1 MWQRLTRSRHLQSC
15 PRREVDCTHDVGY
28 LLFTA
33 GHTNKYDVVKDT
45 PARLR
50 PPPSHLLGINPPPEV
65 PPPVP
70 LQQDQTKCSY
80 RQGRPVRVLQPRS
93 GHSSVPARSPAACQE
108 HVEPLQEH
116 QRNPGACPKPCMGQS
131 RAQEHTPGPDEPT
144 HESGNKA
151 FLLRRLSA
159 QGFQGRMGVEG
170 PTLHTAWAV
179 VPNSSSRPSNET
191 EPALGRGRCCKA

>member
-1 MWQRLTRSRHLQSC
+1 M
-15 PRREVDCTHDVGY
+15 
-28 LLFTA
+28 
-33 GHTNKYDVVKDT
+33 
-45 PARLR
+45 
-50 PPPSHLLGINPPPEV
+50 
-65 PPPVP
+65 
-70 LQQDQTKCSY
+70 
-80 RQGRPVRVLQPRS
+80 LQPRS

-108 HVEPLQEH
+108 HVEPLTSTSGTLGH
-116 QRNPGACPKPCMGQS
+116 APNRVWDRAWPKS
-131 RAQEHTPGPDEPT
+131 TPGPDEPT

-191 EPALGRGRCCKA
+191 ELPLGRGRCCKA